1 MSPVTT
7 QQLPADTG
15 EALLL
20 QQIRRYP
27 MLTSEEERELAKACA
42 RGDQQAITTMVNAN
56 LRLVVS
62 QAKAYAGRGMPLLDL
77 RNASD
82 WLMMYAVT
90 ADEES
95 MSERLEQVIDQIFS
109 DSANVDF

>member
-1 MSPVTT
+1 MN
-7 QQLPADTG
+7 
-15 EALLL
+15 
-20 QQIRRYP
+20 
-27 MLTSEEERELAKACA
+27 
-42 RGDQQAITTMVNAN
+42 AI
-56 LRLVVS
+56 LS
-62 QAKAYAGRGMPLLDL
+62 DCGMPLLDL

>member
-1 MSPVTT
+1 MTKK
-7 QQLPADTG
+7 
-15 EALLL
+15 LLL
-20 QQIRRYP
+20 LLYVITENVIGDDYSELDEDY
-27 MLTSEEERELAKACA
+27 LTLEDRME
-42 RGDQQAITTMVNAN
+42 DHWWTINAS
-56 LRLVVS
+56 LTDC
-62 QAKAYAGRGMPLLDL
+62 GMPTLDL
-77 RNASD
+77 RNAGD